1 MCTCVTTGWALDWWT
16 GGLDTYIYVYTLIQ
30 GESQE
35 EYTYILQ
42 DYRVIWTHLLL
53 LIKVLGK
60 STFLQKIDHHFS
72 ALCISG
78 QGQACATIV
87 VLFELLLAKQR
98 QLSNSAKRKGVH
110 QNS

>member
-1 MCTCVTTGWALDWWT
+1 MCDNRMGTGLVDRWP
-16 GGLDTYIYVYTLIQ
+16 GYVYIRI
-30 GESQE
+30 
-35 EYTYILQ
+35 YTNSGRVTRGIYILQ
-42 DYRVIWTHLLL
+42 GYRVIWTHLLL

-60 STFLQKIDHHFS
+60 STVLQKIDHHFS